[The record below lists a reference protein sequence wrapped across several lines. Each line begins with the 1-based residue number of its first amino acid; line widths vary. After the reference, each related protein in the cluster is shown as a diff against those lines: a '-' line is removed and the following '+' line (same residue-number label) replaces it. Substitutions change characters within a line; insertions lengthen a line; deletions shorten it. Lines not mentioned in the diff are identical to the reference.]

1 MGKVSKVPRTLV
13 FTHKPLSFASCFP
26 LNQELN
32 AEFTKEVQPGREKLL
47 LSAALS
53 AGKVAIDTGYD
64 IAQIAQ

>member
-1 MGKVSKVPRTLV
+1 MAW
-13 FTHKPLSFASCFP
+13 PLLLTCLP

-64 IAQIAQ
+64 IAQIVQ